1 MYSGHMFGLLS
12 LGKCTRLSHNGRIRK
27 LSHISLQK
35 AIFACFLVSLTQ
47 FIVKYHPTVDFI
59 IQAPYENT
67 GTPYGRHCTAA
78 STFTTLLLHFWLFFQ
93 YSLDLITEIIVNF
106 LPPVVNIADASHE
119 HPIAEY
125 RVGTADISCVTMIF
139 RVFDSFSVFPYESCL
154 IPRQTALTHRLYH
167 QGSQFTSLWKAL
179 YR

>member
-1 MYSGHMFGLLS
+1 MRIQERHMDGIAPL
-12 LGKCTRLSHNGRIRK
+12 HP
-27 LSHISLQK
+27 HLQ
-35 AIFACFLVSLTQ
+35 
-47 FIVKYHPTVDFI
+47 
-59 IQAPYENT
+59 
-67 GTPYGRHCTAA
+67 
-78 STFTTLLLHFWLFFQ
+78 HFWLFFQ

-125 RVGTADISCVTMIF
+125 RVGTADISCVKMIF